1 MEKKQ
6 KSKRVLV
13 IEDDSF
19 LVRAYQIKFGK
30 VGLETVVATN
40 ADEVDEMLKG
50 APPAVILLD
59 LMLPGVS
66 GFDILES
73 IKRKSGWGEVPVVIV
88 SNLSQA
94 EDIEKGKK
102 LGAADYIIKANAKV
116 SEIAEKII
124 AYTE

>member
-6 KSKRVLV
+6 KSNRVFV

-19 LVRAYQIKFGK
+19 LVRAYQIKFAK
-30 VGLETVVATN
+30 MGLETIVATN

-59 LMLPGVS
+59 LMLPGIS

-73 IKRKSGWGEVPVVIV
+73 IKRKNGWGSVPIVIV
-88 SNLSQA
+88 SNLSQT

-102 LGAADYIIKANAKV
+102 LGAVDYIIKANSKV

-124 AYTE
+124 AYTQ